1 MSLSSPAA
9 IDALRSAAPA
19 AGAQSTQ
26 GLSALSMPEA
36 PSAEGDEFH
45 AMVESSSGAAPSG
58 GVMGM
63 LQGVDN
69 SRKAAESS
77 IVSVVKTGDVS
88 RMYDATA
95 TMARFNLQTLV
106 LNKLASKVGQA
117 VDRLTN
123 LQ

>member
-1 MSLSSPAA
+1 MSIPSSP
-9 IDALRSAAPA
+9 IDGLRAGAPASAA
-19 AGAQSTQ
+19 QSSQ
-26 GLSALSMPEA
+26 GVSALSAPEA

-45 AMVESSSGAAPSG
+45 AMVEGSSGSASSG
-58 GVMGM
+58 GVMRM

-69 SRKAAESS
+69 SRKTAESS
-77 IVSVVKTGDVS
+77 IVSVVKTGDIS

-95 TMARFNLQTLV
+95 AMARFNLQTLV

>member
-1 MSLSSPAA
+1 MSFPSSS
-9 IDALRSAAPA
+9 IGALPPSAAASSVEP
-19 AGAQSTQ
+19 TQ
-26 GLSALSMPEA
+26 GASALSAPQA

-45 AMVESSSGAAPSG
+45 AMVEGSSGPSG
-58 GVMGM
+58 SGGLMGM
-63 LQGVDN
+63 LKGVDS
-69 SRKAAESS
+69 SRKAADSAMMKVIS
-77 IVSVVKTGDVS
+77 TGDPS